1 LRASPRVA
9 GNAEPLPG
17 ERELIEHIRRRLP
30 TAPPSLIVGPGDDAA
45 VFVPSR
51 GALQVLTTDAVVEGI
66 HFDRRFSDL
75 SDVGYKALAVNVSD
89 LAAMGAQPEFA
100 LLSLLLPDGT
110 TLGDVDALLDGLLEM
125 AATARTALIGGNISR
140 SPGPLVVDVTA
151 TGSVRPRRLLT
162 RASGRP
168 GDQLFVTGTIGGAA
182 AGLDWLRESAAGAS
196 PSPSPMEGCARRHR
210 RPEPRIRF
218 GMLLGRNQAASAC
231 MDLSDGLADAVRQIA
246 EASGTGALIDA
257 GSLPSDQAAREW
269 WASRGRDPITA
280 SLSGGDDYELLF
292 AVGKK
297 SRGRL
302 RTVTRDARGLACTRI
317 GELTAAP
324 GVLLHRDGTSE
335 PLPEGFEHR
344 WGDTGK
350 L

>member
-1 LRASPRVA
+1 
-9 GNAEPLPG
+9 
-17 ERELIEHIRRRLP
+17 
-30 TAPPSLIVGPGDDAA
+30 
-45 VFVPSR
+45 
-51 GALQVLTTDAVVEGI
+51 
-66 HFDRRFSDL
+66 
-75 SDVGYKALAVNVSD
+75 
-89 LAAMGAQPEFA
+89 
-100 LLSLLLPDGT
+100 
-110 TLGDVDALLDGLLEM
+110 
-125 AATARTALIGGNISR
+125 
-140 SPGPLVVDVTA
+140 
-151 TGSVRPRRLLT
+151 
-162 RASGRP
+162 
-168 GDQLFVTGTIGGAA
+168 
-182 AGLDWLRESAAGAS
+182 
-196 PSPSPMEGCARRHR
+196 
-210 RPEPRIRF
+210 
-218 GMLLGRNQAASAC
+218 

-257 GSLPSDQAAREW
+257 GSLPIDQAAREW